1 MHDQTRKTPE
11 EIFHY
16 AHTHDVAWM
25 SQNTNHLPTY
35 KAVRQAI
42 KNSIQEQE
50 YSKYPI
56 ASGLP
61 GLPEAIA
68 QDIGMPDYG
77 VLVTAGGIE
86 GIYILARA
94 LLKPGDEVITSD
106 PSFFMIHKVMGLAGA
121 KCTNLP
127 VYEAPCKYRIE
138 QVKNAITPNTKMLL
152 LIDPLNPTGAG
163 YTQDEVR
170 AYAELARDHNL
181 LILDDVTYR
190 DFADNHFETTQWA
203 PERTFIAY
211 SFSKSCG
218 MAGMRIGALA
228 GPKELMDQ
236 VIPYNTNDLSVNVVA
251 QRGALAALQTKKD
264 WFPKNFKICRD
275 NQKRIKRAV
284 AKVEGA
290 RLPIYPSQA
299 NMFCIDI
306 SQTGVDPDM
315 VEERM
320 LYDHN
325 VFVRSGNY
333 VSKQFGSRFVRVSFS
348 VPPGMARRF
357 ARAFPVVM
365 EQLRKKE
372 PAPPAAEPTQA
383 AGQAPPGPA

>member
-1 MHDQTRKTPE
+1 MHDQTRKTPD
-11 EIFHY
+11 EIFQY

-25 SQNTNHLPTY
+25 SQNTNHLPAY
-35 KAVRQAI
+35 KAVRDAI
-42 KNSIQEQE
+42 KQSVQEQE
-50 YSKYPI
+50 YNKYPI

-68 QDIGMPDYG
+68 QDIGMPDYK

-94 LLKPGDEVITSD
+94 LLRPDDEVITSD
-106 PSFFMIHKVMGLAGA
+106 PSFFMIHKVMGLTGA
-121 KCTNLP
+121 RCTNLP
-127 VYEAPCKYRIE
+127 VYDPPCKYRIE
-138 QVKNAITPNTKMLL
+138 QVKEAITPKTRMLL

-170 AYAELARDHNL
+170 AFSELARDHDL

-190 DFADNHFETTQWA
+190 DFAEGHFETTRWA

-228 GPKELMDQ
+228 GPKELMDK

-251 QRGALAALQTKKD
+251 QRGALAALQTKKE
-264 WFPKNFKICRD
+264 WFPKTLKICRD
-275 NQKRIKRAV
+275 NQRRIRRAV
-284 AKVEGA
+284 RKVPGA
-290 RLPIYPSQA
+290 SLPVFPSQA

-306 SQTGVDPDM
+306 GATGVDPDL
-315 VEERM
+315 VEQRM
-320 LYDHN
+320 LFDHD
-325 VFVRSGNY
+325 VFIRSGNY
-333 VSKQFGSRFVRVSFS
+333 VSKQFGSRFIRASFS
-348 VPPGMARRF
+348 VPSAMARRF
-357 ARAFPVVM
+357 AKAFPEVM
-365 EQLRKKE
+365 EGLRRKE
-372 PAPPAAEPTQA
+372 SPPPAADSGQGAGPAPPSPV
-383 AGQAPPGPA
+383 